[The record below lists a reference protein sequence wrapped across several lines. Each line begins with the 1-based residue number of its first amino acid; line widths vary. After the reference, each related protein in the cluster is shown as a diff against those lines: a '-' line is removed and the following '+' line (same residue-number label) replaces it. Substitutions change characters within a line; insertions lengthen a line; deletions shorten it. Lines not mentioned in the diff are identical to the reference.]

1 VGVDHRT
8 EVNENNKELKWLS
21 MDLMQ
26 MSSPT
31 FFKADIKQ
39 LKQYMY
45 NACVM
50 SECISSPRASLKN
63 MPGHGGDRT
72 YIT

>member
-1 VGVDHRT
+1 
-8 EVNENNKELKWLS
+8 
-21 MDLMQ
+21 MQ

-50 SECISSPRASLKN
+50 LLWVYIHTAGKLEKYAWPRWESNLYHITEIS
-63 MPGHGGDRT
+63 HTRT
-72 YIT
+72 DLTA